1 MRPTRQRADVTAALD
16 AVDGF
21 RSAQDLY
28 DDIRAGGRRVGL
40 TTVYRTLQALAEAG
54 EVDVIRKPDGEAI
67 YRRCAQQQHHHHIVC
82 RSCGRSFEVEGDE
95 IEAWT
100 ARVAQRY
107 GFSAVTHT
115 VEVSGLC
122 TVCSPA

>member
-54 EVDVIRKPDGEAI
+54 EVDVIRKPDGEAV
-67 YRRCAQQQHHHHIVC
+67 YRRCGQREHHHHIMC

-100 ARVAQRY
+100 ARVAQRH